1 MSSACFIQVDV
12 ATALAVTSRG
22 LRVRI
27 SRATAAGTMI
37 VCAACRSRSTRPAR
51 LRQMSGEVLT
61 TAWSG
66 IGQFS
71 PERIHVDREGIHT
84 LLARDRMKSVRS
96 SPATWAA
103 RSCEMRPREYQWTT
117 AFALTHAPCPIDGR
131 WSRNIVRA
139 VRTGLNQNAPP
150 IWSPPLRRPDGR
162 ATGTARFQEA
172 HEVALRDANAVHDP
186 HVPQFTVRTERV
198 DATSRYSE
206 ALRHVANPQKG
217 SRSVLRTW
225 QQMGSKT
232 LRKACILLQKVGLGG
247 LVKSR
252 DSNNLR

>member
-51 LRQMSGEVLT
+51 LRQMSGEALT

-131 WSRNIVRA
+131 WSRNIRDVLQHSHGSFA
-139 VRTGLNQNAPP
+139 MNECQ
-150 IWSPPLRRPDGR
+150 
-162 ATGTARFQEA
+162 ARFQTW
-172 HEVALRDANAVHDP
+172 HYQLRY
-186 HVPQFTVRTERV
+186 HVWL
-198 DATSRYSE
+198 A
-206 ALRHVANPQKG
+206 
-217 SRSVLRTW
+217 
-225 QQMGSKT
+225 
-232 LRKACILLQKVGLGG
+232 
-247 LVKSR
+247 
-252 DSNNLR
+252 